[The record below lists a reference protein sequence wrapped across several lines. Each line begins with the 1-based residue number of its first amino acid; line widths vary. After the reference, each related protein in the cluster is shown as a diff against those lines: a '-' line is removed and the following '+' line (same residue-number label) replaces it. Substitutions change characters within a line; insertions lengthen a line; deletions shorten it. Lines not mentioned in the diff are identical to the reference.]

1 MLGPQFGNSFRGRNF
16 ATSAGR
22 FSLQKSVSASPN
34 YPHSA
39 HGIPKCT
46 AFMSIPFFSRDL
58 ISESLDPASGSPKGI
73 LSHDAP
79 LTRANELP
87 SRPGC
92 PDAARSRQLRE
103 IPRCATLPGEHLPG
117 YQGDAFWC

>member
-1 MLGPQFGNSFRGRNF
+1 MGQNIPSENKVLVQWVGKVYVKEVVARFPQ
-16 ATSAGR
+16 
-22 FSLQKSVSASPN
+22 
-34 YPHSA
+34 
-39 HGIPKCT
+39 
-46 AFMSIPFFSRDL
+46 
-58 ISESLDPASGSPKGI
+58 KGI

-117 YQGDAFWC
+117 SQGDAFWC